1 MKIAPF
7 IYATWDDKN
16 KNTFRLVAWRDESV
30 VKDDDTLLYGVEVKT
45 QDFLG
50 AECWVRLTDPGK
62 ILQAF
67 GYLFYA
73 LRPVIADNKAEKPI
87 RNLL

>member
-1 MKIAPF
+1 MTIKPF
-7 IYATWDDKN
+7 IYVTWNDKN
-16 KNTFRLVAWRDESV
+16 KNTFRLVAWRDDPIKEE
-30 VKDDDTLLYGVEVKT
+30 DTLFYGVEVKT

-50 AECWVRLTDPGK
+50 AECWVRLTDPVK

-73 LRPVIADNKAEKPI
+73 LRPVIADNPI
-87 RNLL
+87 KKQVSKLL